1 MKTAIITGITGQDG
15 AYLAQLLIN
24 ENYKVVGLTRSYNNF
39 NNSGLKYLKIDHKII
54 IEECDLLD
62 FSSIIKILLK
72 YKPDEFYN
80 LAAQSSVGMS
90 FEQPIG
96 TINYNTQSVLN
107 ILESIRLLTLD
118 TKVYQASSSEMFG
131 QVASLPVSEITPLHP
146 LSPYAISKASG
157 YWIGINYRE
166 SYGVHCV
173 NGILF
178 NHESFLR
185 GSNYFVK
192 KVIKT
197 SLDIKNNRTESL
209 SVGNIDVKRDFGFA
223 PDYVRAMWLSL
234 QQTKAED
241 YLICSGKSIYLR
253 DIISYVFEYLS
264 ISKNKLIEDPL
275 LFRPT
280 DINDM
285 YGDNKKAKTLLNW
298 EYNKS
303 FFDVL
308 DVLIEEERKNYH

>member
-15 AYLAQLLIN
+15 SYLAQLLIK
-24 ENYKVVGLTRSYNNF
+24 ENYTVIGLTRGYNNF
-39 NNSGLKYLKIDHKII
+39 SGSSFKYLKIEDKIKM
-54 IEECDLLD
+54 EECDLLD
-62 FSSIIKILLK
+62 FSSIVKILLK
-72 YKPDEFYN
+72 YKPTEFYN
-80 LAAQSSVGMS
+80 LAAQSSVSVS

-96 TINYNTQSVLN
+96 TINYNTQSLLN
-107 ILESIRLLTLD
+107 ILESIRLLKLD

-131 QVASLPVSEITPLHP
+131 YVKTLPVNEATPMHP

-178 NHESFLR
+178 NHESYLR
-185 GSNYFVK
+185 SANFFVK

-197 SLDIKNNRTESL
+197 SLDIKQNRANNLT
-209 SVGNIDVKRDFGFA
+209 VGNLDVKRDFGFA
-223 PDYVRAMWLSL
+223 PDYVKAMWLSM
-234 QQTKAED
+234 QHNTAED
-241 YLICSGKSIYLR
+241 YLICSGTSIQLR
-253 DIISYVFEYLS
+253 EIVMYVFDRLGIGS
-264 ISKNKLIEDPL
+264 NKLIEDQN

-280 DINDM
+280 DIQDM
-285 YGDNKKAKTLLNW
+285 YGDNTKAKTLLNW

-308 DVLIEEERKNYH
+308 DILIEEEKLNCK